1 MACSSITSALPCP
14 GRLTSLGLSSDM
26 KQFQNR
32 NIFLV
37 KLISSPQP
45 LLFDSPVA
53 FCSCRV
59 FQHVNSRVNNLFFCL
74 VGFFICFIP
83 NWWKI
88 SSSGYGTSL
97 DINQQETCALELPS
111 QISNYHLISSIS
123 SAVQLLKWGKIV
135 HLILS
140 RKIVKQPYVRQ
151 PYHSHVEIFLT
162 SAPDSFPPTS
172 GTGWAAVG
180 VPRVFPGS
188 RGAQGTTTA
197 SGVWTVTPGSGSGL
211 LSYQL
216 QWLQRIC
223 IHLAEKTAKGE
234 WMNVNEATPHP
245 VFLYLRSSL

>member
-45 LLFDSPVA
+45 LLFDSPAA

-59 FQHVNSRVNNLFFCL
+59 FQHVNSRVNNLFFCS
-74 VGFFICFIP
+74 VGVFICFIP

-97 DINQQETCALELPS
+97 DTNQQETCALELPS

-123 SAVQLLKWGKIV
+123 SAMQLLKWGKIV

-162 SAPDSFPPTS
+162 CAPDSFPPTS

-180 VPRVFPGS
+180 AWRLLWGCPGCSLAVGVHREPPLPQVCGEWHRAQVQGFSLISSNGFKEFASTWLKKRPRVN
-188 RGAQGTTTA
+188 
-197 SGVWTVTPGSGSGL
+197 
-211 LSYQL
+211 
-216 QWLQRIC
+216 
-223 IHLAEKTAKGE
+223 E
-234 WMNVNEATPHP
+234 WM
-245 VFLYLRSSL
+245 